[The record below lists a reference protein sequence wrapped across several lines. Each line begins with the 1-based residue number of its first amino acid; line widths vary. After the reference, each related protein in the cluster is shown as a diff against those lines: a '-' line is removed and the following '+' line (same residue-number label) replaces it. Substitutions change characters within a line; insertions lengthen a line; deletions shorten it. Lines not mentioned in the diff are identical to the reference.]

1 MEREGGMIADAL
13 ECKQSLTGLAGL
25 TGDTASCC
33 LDFASLLEQHQPQQA
48 YPLSVEK
55 LGIKSL
61 QFYHPYCDL
70 KELLPQEFN
79 HYIMALPIIT
89 LLSPPRF
96 FRINSSVSLL
106 ISS

>member
-70 KELLPQEFN
+70 KE
-79 HYIMALPIIT
+79 YT
-89 LLSPPRF
+89 T
-96 FRINSSVSLL
+96 RIQSLHNSSTYYYAAF
-106 ISS
+106 SS